1 MKYSLERSRSSKSV
15 EHSKSSNQMGKK
27 DRDELKKLLKGM
39 TAEEIIEVKRLV
51 DKIEP
56 KR

>member
-39 TAEEIIEVKRLV
+39 TAEEIIEVKRVV